1 MAEQNPSNRPDV
13 TNPWYDSQLAVWTFL
28 QDMLDGQDA
37 VKAKRE
43 VYLRAEPAE
52 DPQDYSR
59 RLDRSVFFEDYRD
72 CVVNLTG
79 ISFRKPVTLSD
90 DVPVEIRGLQ
100 EVRDKETGE
109 VKQEPKEGLA
119 ENIDNAGTHI
129 NVFLQR
135 VFQDGFFG
143 HTFIVVDMP
152 PKTEN
157 STNAAGVTTAQDQL
171 KAGARAYWTQRSVVD
186 TLNWRVAVIN
196 GQTMLTQIT
205 FQECTK
211 EPDGMFGEVEVTRW
225 RVYRINELGNAEWQ
239 IWEQTGEGD
248 DIEILMTA
256 SAEIRT
262 KQGKPLKRLP
272 VAVHYG
278 EYEGF
283 LKSRPPLKGI
293 ADINLAYYQKY
304 SDLSNIEHYTC
315 AVTLCLI
322 GVDDQQ
328 PNRTLGGNCVITIP
342 TIGGDAKFLTVDGDS
357 IPALERDLQN
367 LEKRMVHKGLDFVQE
382 EHRVPTT
389 ATEVLLSYSQ
399 RTSKLAMMTQNLINC
414 AEEALSITAE
424 MEGLPEGGSVS
435 LGVDESAL
443 SLSPEEI
450 DKYSLMNERGQLT
463 LRTLWAMMAR
473 ADKLPDNFDPIEE
486 ERGLR
491 EAAERQMEL
500 NAKQFDA
507 GQESTD

>member
-1 MAEQNPSNRPDV
+1 MATENPSNRPDV
-13 TNPWYDSQLAVWTFL
+13 TNPWYDSQLAVWNFL

-43 VYLRAEPAE
+43 LYLQPEPAE
-52 DPQDYSR
+52 DPEDYKR
-59 RLDRSVFFEDYRD
+59 RLERSLFLEDYRD

-79 ISFRKPVTLSD
+79 ISFRKPVTLNE
-90 DVPVEIRGLQ
+90 DVPEMIRGVQ
-100 EVRDKETGE
+100 EVRDKETRQIT
-109 VKQEPKEGLA
+109 QEPKEGLA
-119 ENIDNAGTHI
+119 ENIDNAGTDI

-152 PKTEN
+152 PMTKA

-171 KAGARAYWTQRSVVD
+171 KAGARAYWTQRSAVD

-225 RVYRINELGNAEWQ
+225 RVYRLNELGNAEWQ
-239 IWEQTGEGD
+239 IWEQTGDGD
-248 DIEILMTA
+248 DLEIVMTA
-256 SAEIRT
+256 RDEIRT
-262 KQGKPLKRLP
+262 KQGKPMKRLP

-357 IPALERDLQN
+357 IPALERDLTM

-414 AEEALSITAE
+414 AKEALSITAE
-424 MEGLPEGGSVS
+424 MEGLPQGGSIS

-473 ADKLPDNFDPIEE
+473 ADKLPEDFDANEE
-486 ERGLR
+486 EKGVR

-500 NAKQFDA
+500 NAKQFDS
-507 GQESTD
+507 GMESTD